1 MGRTMV
7 PRTELTLASLRVS
20 LVEPDI
26 CSILTFKQ
34 EKENT
39 CSKMKERRGRR
50 EDIHTD
56 LVRGV

>member
-1 MGRTMV
+1 MV